1 MKLIKNGNRGRYST
15 GNPNNDNVPD
25 WPSYDVSKRATMLF
39 GKETKV
45 VNRPFDKER
54 AVWDDIIW
62 FKI

>member
-1 MKLIKNGNRGRYST
+1 MKLIKNGNRGRYNT
-15 GNPNNDNVPD
+15 ENYNNDNVPD

-54 AVWDDIIW
+54 AAWDAII
-62 FKI
+62 